1 MVGCL
6 GGIGQLL
13 ALWMAERGAKHF
25 AFLSR
30 SGTENNAGAAETV
43 IKLEDQGAH
52 VTILRADV
60 TDYEALA
67 REVARVDTAAF
78 PIRGVVNAATL
89 LLDTVFA
96 NMTLDM
102 WHGVAGAKVQGSLNL
117 HRLLSAEPLD
127 FFVMTSSI
135 ASAIGSTAQSNYS
148 AANAVLDALAVH
160 RRCRGVPAISVILPA
175 IFGVGAMTKS
185 PEMVESVKFKG
196 MYGIDKDEMLA
207 VFDIALRP
215 QHELPAGLDHIGM
228 GMQPRRFAKSLAAV
242 DAHMRWEDPRLN
254 WFKFAL
260 DKENHLDSNN
270 GSGKGGHSK
279 GPDIMTRVRQA
290 SSREL
295 AVDELAAYIGKR
307 LATLLMIDIE
317 VLQSS
322 NKSIAGHGLDSMIGV
337 ELRNWL
343 YREFGVELPFQQLLA
358 SSLTVEGLAEIMYE
372 EVKGKES

>member
-30 SGTENNAGAAETV
+30 SGTENNSGATETV
-43 IKLEDQGAH
+43 RKLEDQGAH
-52 VTILRADV
+52 VMILRADV
-60 TDYEALA
+60 TDYKALT
-67 REVARVDTAAF
+67 REVGRVDTSAF

-89 LLDTVFA
+89 LLDSVFA

-117 HRLLSAEPLD
+117 HRLLCAETLD

-160 RRCRGVPAISVILPA
+160 RRCRGLPAISVILPA

-185 PEMVESVKFKG
+185 PELVESVKFKG

-215 QHELPAGLDHIGM
+215 QHELPPGLDHIGM
-228 GMQPRRFAKSLAAV
+228 GMQPRRFAKSLEAV
-242 DAHMRWEDPRLN
+242 DGQMRWEDPRLN

-260 DKENHLDSNN
+260 DKVNNLDSAN
-270 GSGKGGHSK
+270 GGGKGSQSK
-279 GPDIMTRVRQA
+279 GLDITTRIRQA

-295 AVDELAAYIGKR
+295 AVEELAAYIGKR

-372 EVKGKES
+372 EVKSRGN

>member
-1 MVGCL
+1 MNNS
-6 GGIGQLL
+6 
-13 ALWMAERGAKHF
+13 GA
-25 AFLSR
+25 
-30 SGTENNAGAAETV
+30 TDTV
-43 IKLEDQGAH
+43 RKLEDQGAH
-52 VTILRADV
+52 VMILRADV

-67 REVARVDTAAF
+67 REVGRVDTAAF

-89 LLDTVFA
+89 LLDSVFA
-96 NMTLDM
+96 NMTLEM

-160 RRCRGVPAISVILPA
+160 RRCRGLPAISVILPA

-185 PEMVESVKFKG
+185 PELVESVKFKG

-228 GMQPRRFAKSLAAV
+228 GMQPRRFAKSLEAV
-242 DAHMRWEDPRLN
+242 DAQMRWEDPRLN
-254 WFKFAL
+254 WFKLAL
-260 DKENHLDSNN
+260 DKVNNLDGAN
-270 GSGKGGHSK
+270 GGGKGSQSK
-279 GPDIMTRVRQA
+279 GLDITARVRQA

-295 AVDELAAYIGKR
+295 AVEELAAYIGKR

-317 VLQSS
+317 VFQSS

-372 EVKGKES
+372 EVKSRGN